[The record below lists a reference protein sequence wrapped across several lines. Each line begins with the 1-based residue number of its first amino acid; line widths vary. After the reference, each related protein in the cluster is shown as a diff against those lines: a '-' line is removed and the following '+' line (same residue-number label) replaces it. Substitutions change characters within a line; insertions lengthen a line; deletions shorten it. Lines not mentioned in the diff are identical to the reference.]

1 MGRVP
6 IITSLSLKSIAVKT
20 LTTFIL
26 KSEISYFI
34 FYFPVALIL
43 LLFLFYFLSVK
54 KKKKKCESNNF
65 QSIFFFK
72 LNISILL
79 FWPTGQSHLDFF
91 PLSQGPGL
99 FFFRYSRIGLGP
111 NIDGQTW

>member
-54 KKKKKCESNNF
+54 KRKKNVRVITFSP
-65 QSIFFFK
+65 FFFK